1 MPPAATYYGPVLKAL
16 SALDEP
22 RRASLVVELEQ
33 LIGRL
38 NRARDGK
45 MVVPGEYLEVVII
58 KK

>member
-1 MPPAATYYGPVLKAL
+1 VLKAL

-22 RRASLVVELEQ
+22 RRASLVADLDQ

-38 NRARDGK
+38 NRARDGT
-45 MVVPGEYLEVVII
+45 MVVPGEYLEVVVI